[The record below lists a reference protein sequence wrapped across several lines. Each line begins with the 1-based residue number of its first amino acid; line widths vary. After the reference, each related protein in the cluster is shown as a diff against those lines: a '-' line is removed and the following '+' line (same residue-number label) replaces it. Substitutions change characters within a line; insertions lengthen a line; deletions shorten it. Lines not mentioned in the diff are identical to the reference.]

1 MKKWFSRYSQQIFL
15 FAVMVLICIVLTAQ
29 SKYFLTWKN
38 IRNILEANSYRLI
51 LAIGM
56 TFVIASGV
64 MDLSAGAIV
73 SMCGVIMAGAA
84 RRALCSSSGYTGNLL
99 WGGNGGSK
107 WNSDSLYRD

>member
-1 MKKWFSRYSQQIFL
+1 MKKWLSRYSQQIFL

-73 SMCGVIMAGAA
+73 SA
-84 RRALCSSSGYTGNLL
+84 CSSSGYTGNLL
-99 WGGNGGSK
+99 WGGNGGGK